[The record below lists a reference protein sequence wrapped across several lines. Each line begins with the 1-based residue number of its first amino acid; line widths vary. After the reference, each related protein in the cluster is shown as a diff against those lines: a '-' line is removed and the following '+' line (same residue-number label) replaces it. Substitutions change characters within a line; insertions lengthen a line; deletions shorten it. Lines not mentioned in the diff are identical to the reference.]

1 MGEFLKVV
9 KYQEAVQKIKQY
21 FPASQIENIHLLQ
34 TYNRICAGTV
44 KSPEPLPAFNRTTV
58 DGYAVNAADT
68 FGCSESIPAF
78 LDMAGEVRM
87 GEETGFTLNPG
98 QCCWIPTGGMLPEG
112 SNAAVMVEYTEKLSD
127 DTVLIYRPVSPWENV
142 MQKGEDIAR
151 DQEIFPP
158 GKKIRPQDIGLL
170 ASLGHDRLDVY
181 KRYKLGIIST
191 GDEIISISDKPQIG
205 QVRDVNSYTLAAVV
219 RACGSIPQI
228 YPIVKDNLHDLKE
241 AVDNGL
247 DANDVLLMSGGSS
260 VGIKDVTLE
269 VLLSYPDSEL
279 LFHGIAVKPGK
290 PTLAVRIGRQ
300 LVIGLPG
307 HPVSALMMFNV
318 ICAPA
323 LRFTPSVQ
331 VEAFLSMN
339 LPSQAGRDDFVP
351 VKLVCEDDKRR
362 IAVPLLGKS
371 GLMSILSLAD
381 AYIHIEYEKQGIKQ
395 GEKVTAYI
403 F

>member
-9 KYQEAVQKIKQY
+9 KYEEALYRIKQC
-21 FPASQIENIHLLQ
+21 FPPAQIESIHLLQ
-34 TYNRICAGTV
+34 TYNRVCATTV
-44 KSPEPLPAFNRTTV
+44 KSPEPLPAFNRTSV
-58 DGYAVNAADT
+58 DGYAVNAGDT

-78 LDMAGEVRM
+78 LDLVGEVKM
-87 GEETGFTLNPG
+87 GEEPDFTLHPG

-112 SNAAVMVEYTEKLSD
+112 SNAAVMVEYTEKLGD
-127 DTVLIYRPVSPWENV
+127 DTVLIYRPAGPWENV

-151 DQEIFPP
+151 EQEIFPP
-158 GKKIRPQDIGLL
+158 GKRMRPQDIGLL

-191 GDEIISISDKPQIG
+191 GDEVISISDKPQVG
-205 QVRDVNSYTLAAVV
+205 QVRDVNSYALAAAV
-219 RACGSIPQI
+219 RTCGSLPQI
-228 YPIVKDNLHDLKE
+228 YPIVKDNLQELKE
-241 AVDNGL
+241 AVDKGL
-247 DANDVLLMSGGSS
+247 QDNDVLLMSGGSS

-290 PTLAVRIGRQ
+290 PTLAVRIGKQ

-307 HPVSALMMFNV
+307 HPVSALMMFNI

-323 LRFTPSVQ
+323 LRFTPTLQ
-331 VEAFLSMN
+331 LEAFLSMN

-351 VKLVCEDDKRR
+351 VKLVYENDRR

-381 AYIHIEYEKQGIKQ
+381 AYIHIDYEKQGIKQ
-395 GEKVTAYI
+395 DEKVVAFI